1 MCDLLTGLYKSKIDL
16 LNLPYDLEISTTTIT
31 CHLDIIFNVE
41 NIGLYFNDFDDIIIG
56 KRYGNRIV
64 NNLIN
69 IKKLKSDKK
78 KKRKEKKIFTIKFH

>member
-1 MCDLLTGLYKSKIDL
+1 MSDLIVELTKAKTEL

-31 CHLDIIFNVE
+31 CHLDVVFNVE
-41 NIGLYFNDFDDIIIG
+41 NIGLYFNDFDNIIIG

-69 IKKLKSDKK
+69 V
-78 KKRKEKKIFTIKFH
+78 KKIKNMLSNFN